1 LDGTAVRQA
10 QAKGATREAAGSA
23 GQAKQNQANLLGS
36 FGLIRPVQASSTGC
50 GESK

>member
-10 QAKGATREAAGSA
+10 QAKGTTREAAGSA
-23 GQAKQNQANLLGS
+23 GQAKQNQAKLLSLLGV
-36 FGLIRPVQASSTGC
+36 IRPVQAFSTGC